1 MMANASRFDG
11 RVAIV
16 TGAGRGLG
24 RHYALALAAR
34 GARVVVNGRGAAADS
49 PERHVVD
56 EIIAAGGEAMA
67 AVASVTDEGAVAAM
81 VADAIERWGRIDILV
96 NNAGFVR
103 DRSFAKLDLDDF
115 RAVIDVH
122 LNGATIVTRAV
133 WNAMLA
139 QGYGRVILTTSSAGL
154 AGNFGQAAYA
164 AAKMG
169 LVGLMHVLGIE
180 GEKKD
185 VRVNCIAP
193 IGVTSMNEAVL
204 TQEQRDAFPA
214 GRVAPGLLYLAG
226 ADAPNRMVLM
236 AGGGSFERAF
246 VTFTKGRYLGA
257 CQPEDV
263 AANFAA
269 ISDRTGERVPSSA
282 QTQAEIELKNARGA

>member
-1 MMANASRFDG
+1 MANASRFDG
-11 RVAIV
+11 QVAIV

-34 GARVVVNGRGAAADS
+34 GAKVVVNGRSPAASS
-49 PERHVVD
+49 PERRVVD

-67 AVASVTDEGAVAAM
+67 AVASVTDERAVAKM
-81 VADAIERWGRIDILV
+81 VVDAIGRWGRIDILV
-96 NNAGFVR
+96 SNAGFVR

-122 LNGATIVTRAV
+122 LNGAAIVTRAV
-133 WNAMLA
+133 WNQMLA
-139 QGYGRVILTTSSAGL
+139 RGYGRVILTTSSAGL

-180 GEKKD
+180 GETKN

-214 GRVAPGLLYLAG
+214 ERVVPGLLYLAG

-236 AGGGSFERAF
+236 AGGGSFERAY
-246 VTFTKGRYLGA
+246 VTFTAGRYLGE
-257 CQPEDV
+257 CEPEDV
-263 AANFAA
+263 AANVAA
-269 ISDRTGERVPSSA
+269 ISDRKAEQVPASA
-282 QTQAEIELKNARGA
+282 QTQAEIELRNARGV